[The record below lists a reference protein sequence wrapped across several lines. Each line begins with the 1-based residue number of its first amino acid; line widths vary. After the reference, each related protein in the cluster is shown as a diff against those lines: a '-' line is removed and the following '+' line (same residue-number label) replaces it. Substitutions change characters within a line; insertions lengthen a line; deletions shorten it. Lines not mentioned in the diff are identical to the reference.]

1 MRVFV
6 ALVLGASACLAQT
19 ITPVL
24 PVFFPLQVKEYL
36 GLSPDQISKILG
48 LNSALGTFRLEKT
61 QRQFQVQQE
70 IADETA
76 RPSPDPMAL
85 GVRYFELE
93 ALRRQLDTQQ
103 KSTITQ
109 IQALLTADQKTKL
122 AALVQALSLYST
134 ACSAI

>member
-1 MRVFV
+1 MGVVAGYVIEYTMRVFV

-103 KSTITQ
+103 KS
-109 IQALLTADQKTKL
+109 
-122 AALVQALSLYST
+122 AAH
-134 ACSAI
+134 CGPED